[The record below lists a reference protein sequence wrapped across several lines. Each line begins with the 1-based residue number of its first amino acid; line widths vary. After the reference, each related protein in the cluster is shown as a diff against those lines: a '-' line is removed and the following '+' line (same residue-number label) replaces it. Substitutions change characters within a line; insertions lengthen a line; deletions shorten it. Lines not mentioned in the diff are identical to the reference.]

1 MGLYAGEIGALDRHC
16 AQPPQGLRTFRAE
29 ESAGVDF
36 TQRDLLG
43 MSRHCDYGSEG
54 AGGEREHED
63 DEKGELMHVVFLKIS
78 GRTGCLLWPGGKY
91 VSTPIGR
98 T

>member
-1 MGLYAGEIGALDRHC
+1 
-16 AQPPQGLRTFRAE
+16 
-29 ESAGVDF
+29 
-36 TQRDLLG
+36 
-43 MSRHCDYGSEG
+43 MSRHCNDGSEG

-63 DEKGELMHVVFLKIS
+63 DEKGELMHVGFPQNI
-78 GRTGCLLWPGGKY
+78 GREGCLLWPERKY

>member
-16 AQPPQGLRTFRAE
+16 AQPPQGLGSFRAE
-29 ESAGVDF
+29 GSAGVDF

-78 GRTGCLLWPGGKY
+78 GSEGRLLWPERKY

>member
-1 MGLYAGEIGALDRHC
+1 VPSR
-16 AQPPQGLRTFRAE
+16 PKGLRGFRAE

-36 TQRDLLG
+36 TQGDLLG

-63 DEKGELMHVVFLKIS
+63 DEKDELIHVVFPQNIS
-78 GRTGCLLWPGGKY
+78 CKVVGFGLSGNM
-91 VSTPIGR
+91 
-98 T
+98 

>member
-1 MGLYAGEIGALDRHC
+1 MGLYGGKSGRWMTLRPA
-16 AQPPQGLRTFRAE
+16 PQGLRSFRAE

-43 MSRHCDYGSEG
+43 MSRHCDDSSEG

-78 GRTGCLLWPGGKY
+78 AAKVVCFGLSG
-91 VSTPIGR
+91 IM
-98 T
+98 